1 MKDALYEIESMRRFA
16 GPEFNG
22 DANPARTTILKFWR
36 FRERHSLAAK
46 ILEAVSAHQGQ
57 GNSQQLQSGGSPFW
71 FFAGNREAFAG
82 DGASWGDLMEVGWKS
97 GVSADTSGAGSP
109 EESFGHSVTNWF
121 FPSNRPEIFEQMIE
135 QLMQGFQFCWRQ
147 A

>member
-1 MKDALYEIESMRRFA
+1 MGGL
-16 GPEFNG
+16 
-22 DANPARTTILKFWR
+22 LKTSVLT
-36 FRERHSLAAK
+36 SLLSIYPFSSAACF
-46 ILEAVSAHQGQ
+46 
-57 GNSQQLQSGGSPFW
+57 GGSPFW